1 MNINHHLPGSDHII
15 HNLSLRLPA
24 YREQI
29 DYPRNLNVSTI
40 LANCRVIL
48 SSIMASRLTS
58 SSPVLYQNT
67 DRTIAL
73 IDVPRSIAAAQ
84 GRTDTLLSTTPLE
97 APIEP
102 KEDYQ
107 PKSQKAKAAAAA
119 AHTSSYGAHHAEYKA
134 LIEQALDEIRTHVS
148 GPWCGPR
155 RLLESRPQHG
165 SSMAINDPEKELESH
180 LRQWA
185 AAAERKGD
193 DTAFDLQ
200 KMMAS
205 LGGATSEDVATDQHS
220 VTQGWVAATVS
231 RKEPRIEPWTSAFH
245 NPRPS
250 SLELNISK
258 CENPDTQLGPEYRF
272 TIPPR
277 STVFLSDTAHA
288 DSFRAAFREV
298 TDEHTLPRH
307 FNLVLLDPPWPN
319 RSVKRKQGTYDQV
332 GGMPYLKKML
342 LRMDLDNYIE
352 HNALVG
358 VWITNKEALRAH
370 VLGPGGL
377 FETWN
382 VGLIEEWVWIK
393 TTTRGEPMFDI
404 DNAMRKP
411 YEVLL
416 LGRTAP
422 NSWTTMAHA
431 EDVRRRVIA
440 AVPDIHSRKPCL
452 KDMFE
457 LYLPADY
464 SALEV
469 FSRYLVSGWTS
480 WGNEVLK
487 YQWDYYWVSESDEE
501 VRNEHRLPF
510 RTG

>member
-1 MNINHHLPGSDHII
+1 MAP
-15 HNLSLRLPA
+15 RL
-24 YREQI
+24 
-29 DYPRNLNVSTI
+29 
-40 LANCRVIL
+40 
-48 SSIMASRLTS
+48 ASNAI
-58 SSPVLYQNT
+58 LYQNRDQT
-67 DRTIAL
+67 VTI
-73 IDVPRSIAAAQ
+73 IDITQSIAAAQ

-107 PKSQKAKAAAAA
+107 PKSHKAKAAAAQSPS
-119 AHTSSYGAHHAEYKA
+119 HGAHHAEYKT
-134 LIEQALDEIRTHVS
+134 LIEQALVEMRTHVS

-155 RLLESRPQHG
+155 RLLEPRPQHG
-165 SSMAINDPEKELESH
+165 QSMEIDDPEKELEST

-200 KMMAS
+200 KMMATLS
-205 LGGATSEDVATDQHS
+205 GATSEDVATNEPS
-220 VTQGWVAATVS
+220 VSQGWVASTVS
-231 RKEPRIEPWTSAFH
+231 RNEPSTSPWTSTFH
-245 NPRPS
+245 NPTPS
-250 SLELNISK
+250 SQELIISK
-258 CENPDTQLGPEYRF
+258 SVTADSPPGREYRF

-277 STVFLSDTAHA
+277 STVFLSDTAHP

-342 LRMDLDNYIE
+342 LRMDLDNYME

-377 FETWN
+377 FERWN
-382 VGLIEEWVWIK
+382 VGLVEEWVWIK
-393 TTTRGEPMFDI
+393 TTTRGQPMFDI

-411 YEVLL
+411 YEILL

-431 EDVRRRVIA
+431 PDVRRRVIV
-440 AVPDIHSRKPCL
+440 AVPDVHSRKPCL
-452 KDMFE
+452 KELFE
-457 LYLPADY
+457 SYLPAEY

-469 FSRYLVSGWTS
+469 FARYLVAGWTS

-487 YQWDYYWVSESDEE
+487 YQWDYYWSSDSGDE
-501 VRNEHRLPF
+501 VRNEHQLPF
-510 RTG
+510 RMG